1 MMLFVFCLQ
10 HCVNGHL
17 THVLQ
22 LTLID
27 SLLTL
32 IASLGSRFWV
42 GLSAN
47 RVTLLTSQDLLI
59 TVRTTRRLKGSVGVH
74 THTHIC
80 PLRDDEMLTLAHL
93 AFRV

>member
-1 MMLFVFCLQ
+1 MMLFVFWLQ
-10 HCVNGHL
+10 HCVNGLL
-17 THVLQ
+17 TRVLKF
-22 LTLID
+22 TLID

-32 IASLGSRFWV
+32 IANLGSNFWV

-47 RVTLLTSQDLLI
+47 HVTLLTSQDLLI

-74 THTHIC
+74 THIC

-93 AFRV
+93 AFHV